1 MTKGFR
7 PPFSKRVAVSKGM
20 SLDVLRTSSRTIA
33 MGEIPFLRGHWTQ
46 SNSVQIMLP
55 SGMGFVFVR
64 KLNRQVTNKRYRF
77 AEFYMAIEN
86 GSLAACPDNGA

>member
-1 MTKGFR
+1 
-7 PPFSKRVAVSKGM
+7 M
-20 SLDVLRTSSRTIA
+20 SLDVLRTSSRISA
-33 MGEIPFLRGHWTQ
+33 ESEIPFLRGDWTQ

-77 AEFYMAIEN
+77 VEVYIAIEN
-86 GSLAACPDNGA
+86 GSLAMRPDNGA